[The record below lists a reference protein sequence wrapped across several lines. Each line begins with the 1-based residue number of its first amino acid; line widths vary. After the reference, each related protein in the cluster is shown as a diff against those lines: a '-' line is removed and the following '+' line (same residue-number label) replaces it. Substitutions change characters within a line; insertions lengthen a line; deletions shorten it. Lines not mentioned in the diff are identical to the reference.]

1 LIREKETYDQ
11 IFILNKTALAEG
23 IMLIAIKGF
32 VTHVSRRDI
41 IVVPETLSELCIFV
55 GGALSLSNYSIV
67 TGTLRLFITENSVM
81 SFSIL

>member
-1 LIREKETYDQ
+1 LINREETYNQ
-11 IFILNKTALAEG
+11 IFIFNKTALAEG

-55 GGALSLSNYSIV
+55 GGALPLSNYSIM
-67 TGTLRLFITENSVM
+67 TGTLRLIIAENSVM